1 MVQNWGKVNSNL
13 KWLIMAY
20 DNPYFDLVAFCNNK
34 NLNYRDIV
42 GFINIGKSIK
52 SGNLDISIELKLA
65 LKQNKCLAKQLEL
78 LPL

>member
-20 DNPYFDLVAFCNNK
+20 DNSYFDLVAFCNNK

-65 LKQNKCLAKQLEL
+65 LKQNECLAKQLEL

>member
-65 LKQNKCLAKQLEL
+65 LKQNECLAKQLEL